1 MTAHV
6 MYPALDRAV
15 PATLS
20 RKILH
25 GLLRNGL
32 RFRGTILSD
41 ALEMKAITIRYGIGR
56 RRSSP

>member
-25 GLLRNGL
+25 GLLRERL
-32 RFRGTILSD
+32 RFRG
-41 ALEMKAITIRYGIGR
+41 A
-56 RRSSP
+56 SSPTRWR